1 MMLCAT
7 SSSAR
12 DATSQAHETPAKS
25 EPDVGYALR
34 AGVEV
39 GARWF
44 TYSDPLYIATN
55 LRPYDVV
62 GVPLLT
68 FGGDLR
74 PFVWTHTRV
83 AEDLTLSFDYAFA
96 PAFDSAT
103 ADGAGI
109 RTSWDHGDLKLQ
121 LPGRLAKHALDPRL
135 GPSFGYGWIGFAFS
149 TSEPLAAEIPT
160 ATYRFVRIGLIGSM
174 TFAKRFTLKAGFD
187 YLGAASGGT
196 VYDRFRDVT
205 LNGIDARL
213 GLTAEITGG
222 IRANLIF
229 DYTRFFS
236 TFVPVPG
243 DAYVAGGALDQFG
256 SFQIGIEYGR

>member
-7 SSSAR
+7 ASSAR
-12 DATSQAHETPAKS
+12 DATSSTQEPPSKS

-34 AGVEV
+34 AGLEV

-62 GVPLLT
+62 GIPLLT
-68 FGGDLR
+68 VGGDLR

-83 AEDLTLSFDYAFA
+83 IEELALSFDYAFA
-96 PAFDSAT
+96 PAFASAT
-103 ADGAGI
+103 SGGEDIG
-109 RTSWDHGDLKLQ
+109 TSWDHGDLKLQ
-121 LPGRLAKHALDPRL
+121 LPIRLSSHALAPRL
-135 GPSFGYGWIGFAFS
+135 GPTLGYGWLGFAFS
-149 TSEPLAAEIPT
+149 TSAPIAAEIPT
-160 ATYRFVRIGLIGSM
+160 VSYQFVRIGLAGSM
-174 TFAKRFTLKAGFD
+174 TFARRFTLKAGFD
-187 YLGAASGGT
+187 YLGAGSGGA

-213 GLTAEITGG
+213 GVTAEITEG

-236 TFVPVPG
+236 TFIPVPG